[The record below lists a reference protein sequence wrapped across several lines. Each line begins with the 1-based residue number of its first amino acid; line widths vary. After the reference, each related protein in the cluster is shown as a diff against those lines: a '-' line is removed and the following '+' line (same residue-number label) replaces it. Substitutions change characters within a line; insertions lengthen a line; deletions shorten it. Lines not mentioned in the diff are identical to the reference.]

1 VYGQLLGLWQ
11 GKQLV
16 LNTEH
21 EFAITTNP
29 SLHVALGML
38 CVYCA
43 WRISL
48 FFGIALAV
56 YQSFNMLATV
66 LLLQHYV
73 IDVPF
78 GLMVGVVGVLVAR
91 QALRYETEHMN
102 VNAEVYFMV
111 LETARRDIR
120 KFCRLFVPRVW
131 LKKNISAGDVIR

>member
-48 FFGIALAV
+48 FFGIALAI

-78 GLMVGVVGVLVAR
+78 GLMVGVVGVLAAR
-91 QALRYETEHMN
+91 QALLYETEHMD
-102 VNAEVYFMV
+102 VKAKGYFMA
-111 LETARRDIR
+111 LETTRRDIR
-120 KFCRLFVPRVW
+120 KFFQFFVPRFW
-131 LKKNISAGDVIR
+131 QKKNISAGDDIR